1 MLIRISIRR
10 VVAVLWLT
18 VGMLLP
24 APEVRAAL
32 LGDTIKPF
40 ASITEMYDSNIFRV
54 RDKDQLMALNGGNQ
68 MGDFITILSAGT
80 DVHFEISKQIAN
92 LMIRKDFLRYIN
104 YTDQNA
110 SRDEAKADLNLA
122 VIDRFRIKMIGS
134 YDKAPVP
141 RTDYQSSGL
150 NKSTDTTGGITLQY
164 EMPTGITLEA
174 AYGRHDV
181 RYSLEEFKANEY
193 SSDQYSATASYRIS
207 TETRLYSTLERE
219 YTRYKEEQLLGF
231 DQINNNS
238 VSDSV
243 RIGIDK
249 TVSAKTAVSAYI
261 GYLTRQHEEASERDF
276 SGIIGKVEVTYR
288 LTAQLG
294 LLVNAERLLYEEID
308 PDRTYSV
315 TDSVGAGL
323 IYEITEKTKVRLFDK
338 FSWKYFK
345 NIPDT
350 EATTRT
356 DHIQE
361 LSAGVQWLP
370 IKAVTVDLAYQYAS
384 RGSTED
390 TLKYKDNTAM
400 ASVAYHY

>member
-1 MLIRISIRR
+1 MRISIRR
-10 VVAVLWLT
+10 LMVVLWVT
-18 VGMLLP
+18 AVMLFP
-24 APEVRAAL
+24 ASEVSATL
-32 LGDTIKPF
+32 IGDTIKPF

-54 RDKDQLMALNGGNQ
+54 RDKDQLMAINGGNQ

-80 DVHFEISKQIAN
+80 DVHYEISKQIAN

-110 SRDEAKADLNLA
+110 SRDEAKADVTLA
-122 VIDRFRIKMIGS
+122 VIDRFRIKMLGS
-134 YDKAPVP
+134 YDKTPVP

-150 NKSTDTTGGITLQY
+150 NKSTDTNGGITVQY

-207 TETRLYSTLERE
+207 TETRLYSTLQRE

-243 RIGIDK
+243 RIGIEK
-249 TVSAKTAVSAYI
+249 TVGAKTAVSAYI
-261 GYLTRQHEEASERDF
+261 GYLTRQHKEASERDF
-276 SGIIGKVEVTYR
+276 SGIIGKVEVTYG
-288 LTAQLG
+288 LTAKLG

-308 PDRTYSV
+308 PNRTYSV

-323 IYEITEKTKVRLFDK
+323 IYEITEKTRVRLFDK

-350 EATTRT
+350 EATKRT

-361 LSAGVQWLP
+361 ISAGVQWLP
-370 IKAVTVDLAYQYAS
+370 IKAVTVDVAYQYAS

-390 TLKYKDNTAM
+390 TLRYKDHTAM
-400 ASVAYHY
+400 ASVAYHF